1 MKYVGF
7 NGREYNINPS
17 EYKLNLDDTTAK
29 SKYHLRAR
37 KVLREMFPGDIILEE
52 VALPGS
58 STGNIKTL
66 FVDFLIE
73 TYHLGIEVHGEQH
86 YKYNSHFFKNKS
98 DFFLALKRDR
108 IKKEWCEL
116 NNVLYIELKYSEDDN
131 EWRRRIKES
140 IC

>member
-1 MKYVGF
+1 MKYIGF

-17 EYKLNLDDTTAK
+17 DYKLNNDDITVK

-37 KVLREMFPGDIILEE
+37 KILKEMFPGDIILEE

-66 FVDFLIE
+66 FIDFLIE
-73 TYHLGIEVHGEQH
+73 TYRIGIEVHGEQH
-86 YKYNSHFFKNKS
+86 YKFNSHFFKNKN
-98 DFFLALKRDR
+98 DFLLALKRDR

>member
-1 MKYVGF
+1 
-7 NGREYNINPS
+7 
-17 EYKLNLDDTTAK
+17 
-29 SKYHLRAR
+29 
-37 KVLREMFPGDIILEE
+37 MFPGDIILEE

-73 TYHLGIEVHGEQH
+73 TYRLGIEVHGEQH
-86 YKYNSHFFKNKS
+86 YKYNSHFYKNKS

-116 NNVLYIELKYSEDDN
+116 NNVLYIELPYSEDDN